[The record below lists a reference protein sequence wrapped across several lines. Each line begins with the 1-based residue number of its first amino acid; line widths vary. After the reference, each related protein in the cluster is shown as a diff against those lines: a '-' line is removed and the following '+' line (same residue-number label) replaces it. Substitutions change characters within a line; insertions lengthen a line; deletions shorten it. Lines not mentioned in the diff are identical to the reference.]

1 MRAMNGGTQGRQAL
15 CWSQGG
21 CGQGEEALSA
31 RNSDG
36 RGLSN
41 DSNAE

>member
-1 MRAMNGGTQGRQAL
+1 MIETSRGGSVRAMNGGTQGSQAL

-31 RNSDG
+31 RN
-36 RGLSN
+36 
-41 DSNAE
+41 